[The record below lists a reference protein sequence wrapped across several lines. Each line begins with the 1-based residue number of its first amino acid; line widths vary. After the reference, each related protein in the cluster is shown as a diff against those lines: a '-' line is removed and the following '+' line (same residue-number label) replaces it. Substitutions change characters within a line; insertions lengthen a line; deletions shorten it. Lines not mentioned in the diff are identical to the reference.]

1 VTKGPKLKTHKGA
14 KKRFDFTATGEV
26 RMAKGMKSH
35 FRRRKAKRVLRAL
48 DRMHPVDESNVKHVK
63 RLLPYGE

>member
-1 VTKGPKLKTHKGA
+1 M
-14 KKRFDFTATGEV
+14 
-26 RMAKGMKSH
+26 MAKGMKSH

-48 DRMHPVDESNVKHVK
+48 DRMHPVDESMVKNVK